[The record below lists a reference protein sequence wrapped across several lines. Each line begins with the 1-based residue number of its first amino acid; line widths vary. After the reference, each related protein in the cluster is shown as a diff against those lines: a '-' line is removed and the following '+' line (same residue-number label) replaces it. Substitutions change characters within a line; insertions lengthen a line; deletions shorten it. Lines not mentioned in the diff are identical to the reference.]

1 MEQSFNFYVSNAD
14 NGRFGPAEVG
24 KMIVLN
30 AVVWGVPAEFLAYRL
45 TGSYQIDGQALET
58 DCRPGAKESV

>member
-1 MEQSFNFYVSNAD
+1 
-14 NGRFGPAEVG
+14 
-24 KMIVLN
+24 MIVLN